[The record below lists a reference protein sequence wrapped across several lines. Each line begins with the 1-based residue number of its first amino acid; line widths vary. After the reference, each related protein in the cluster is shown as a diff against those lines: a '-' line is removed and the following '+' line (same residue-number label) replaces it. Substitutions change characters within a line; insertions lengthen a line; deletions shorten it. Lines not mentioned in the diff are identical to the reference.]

1 MPGEAAATIDLKSL
15 PAEVTALIERL
26 QQQAQAD
33 AQELARR
40 EREIALARVKIDKL
54 NFELARLKRWKFDA
68 KTESMTAA
76 QRLLFADTLAE
87 DEASLQAKLAE
98 LQARPARDP
107 QDAEGAARQA
117 ASPGTARAP
126 GTRRAPPRARGHH
139 LPERRLR
146 PADAAHRRGRQ
157 REARHR
163 PGEVLRAPAHLRQ
176 VGLQVLP
183 ATAPGARRAGGG
195 RRRHPGRRP
204 GGAHADQPLRRSP
217 AVLPAGADQR
227 ALGRAHAALD
237 AGVLGRRRRRE
248 SLEPLFERQRCFI
261 LSGRV
266 LHADE
271 TPLPLLDP
279 GAGKTKKVYV
289 WAWARSHHDPHP
301 GVVYEF
307 CLGRGAQYPVA
318 FLGGKGPPSA
328 EPVWNGTLITDQYA
342 GYNAVLDA
350 KVYPQRKAAACA
362 AHARRRFEE
371 LSRGGHSASAVA
383 TEAMLRWTRIYRT
396 EAAFAE
402 MGCDERRRARQ
413 VLSRPLW
420 EEFEIW
426 LKLQRKQVPDGTKIA
441 EAIDYSLNA
450 WKGLTLHLDDGAV
463 PIDNNLIERQIK
475 PWKLGAKNWLF
486 AGSAL
491 AGQRAAVV
499 MSLVQSAK
507 LNGLDPW
514 AYLRDVLAR
523 IHTHPNHRLDELLP
537 HRWRPA

>member
-1 MPGEAAATIDLKSL
+1 MVDSASL
-15 PAEVTALIERL
+15 VHL
-26 QQQAQAD
+26 D
-33 AQELARR
+33 AQQLRALALSLMGQVADKD
-40 EREIALARVKIDKL
+40 REIHLRQTKIDQL
-54 NFELARLKRWKFDA
+54 THEMAVLKRWKFGRSAEQLDP
-68 KTESMTAA
+68 A
-76 QRLLFADTLAE
+76 QRQLFEETMAADLAAIEEELDGLRNPPAPTEARQPKRATLPPELPRTEIRHEPDSTTCACGCQMQRIGEDVSEKLDIIPAKFFVHRHIYGKWACKCCQQLRQEPAEPEVVGGGIPAAGLVAHTLISRFVDHLPYYRQAPINARSGVHTPRSTLA
-87 DEASLQAKLAE
+87 SW
-98 LQARPARDP
+98 
-107 QDAEGAARQA
+107 G
-117 ASPGTARAP
+117 G
-126 GTRRAPPRARGHH
+126 
-139 LPERRLR
+139 
-146 PADAAHRRGRQ
+146 
-157 REARHR
+157 
-163 PGEVLRAPAHLRQ
+163 
-176 VGLQVLP
+176 
-183 ATAPGARRAGGG
+183 AGG
-195 RRRHPGRRP
+195 
-204 GGAHADQPLRRSP
+204 
-217 AVLPAGADQR
+217 
-227 ALGRAHAALD
+227 
-237 AGVLGRRRRRE
+237 E

-307 CLGRGAQYPVA
+307 CLGRGAQYPLA

-342 GYNAVLDA
+342 GYNGVLDA

-514 AYLRDVLAR
+514 AYLRDVLVR